1 MTDRAK
7 PTPGPLTLA
16 ATPNGAVEVCS
27 GINTVA
33 EFIWGEQ
40 YTNPLISRDEAL
52 ANAKLFMSAPD
63 LLLALKCMEE
73 EMSDY
78 MRINNLGD
86 PGKKHNIRLA
96 RAAIERAMG
105 GRS

>member
-33 EFIWGEQ
+33 EFIWSGQ
-40 YTNPLISRDEAL
+40 YTNPMISRDEAL
-52 ANAKLFMSAPD
+52 ANASRLMASEDMLTALLWLKPYAELQVRKYPD
-63 LLLALKCMEE
+63 GEDIGGWRMVL
-73 EMSDY
+73 
-78 MRINNLGD
+78 
-86 PGKKHNIRLA
+86 
-96 RAAIERAMG
+96 AAIERATG
-105 GRS
+105 GGA